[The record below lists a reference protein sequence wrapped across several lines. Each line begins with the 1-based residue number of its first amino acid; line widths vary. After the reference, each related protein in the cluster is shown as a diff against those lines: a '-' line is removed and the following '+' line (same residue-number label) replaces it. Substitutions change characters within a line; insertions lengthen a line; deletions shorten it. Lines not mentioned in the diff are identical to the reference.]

1 MRHHLKWVGLIF
13 ILGSSLTSYAQDSD
27 GSDNSDS
34 SDSSGAPANIPSQKE
49 SPILDAGNYSV
60 PEYPQ
65 NN

>member
-27 GSDNSDS
+27 GS
-34 SDSSGAPANIPSQKE
+34 GAPANIPSQKE
-49 SPILDAGNYSV
+49 SPILDAGNYSL